1 MPRGTRN
8 TWWPNLLLAGVAV
21 GMTLLV
27 AEGILRWTWSTEKV
41 TLVHDPLLGFRGRS
55 RAQTIWHR
63 EMFGRP
69 RMVTLNEAGFHD
81 HPRASQ
87 SPPGTK
93 RLVFLGDSFLEA
105 YQVEIDSSFAQ
116 RLARLL
122 PNMEAVNLGVHG
134 YGLGVY
140 ALQVRQELAV
150 WHADGVVLCLF
161 LGNDLHDNFAPIA
174 SPAVPRFAISQGT
187 LAESHVP
194 ARGLRIWLRDEVLAR
209 SSLGRWIWLRVI
221 KSSGSAMAIARAA
234 GMVSTPDLARHA
246 AGQHRHMLE
255 VGETL
260 LKDLIDDLQEQSL
273 PLHVLVIP
281 DPFLVHDL
289 AQQHRG
295 IGTVAIDDERYQ
307 TEAMVEHVLK
317 RKGVTST
324 WLRDR
329 FVQANLDGSGVYRHG
344 FGHFTDAAHPLVA
357 KWLAEPVSRLLGPS
371 PVTTPP
377 EIDMRLQGR

>member
-1 MPRGTRN
+1 
-8 TWWPNLLLAGVAV
+8 
-21 GMTLLV
+21 
-27 AEGILRWTWSTEKV
+27 
-41 TLVHDPLLGFRGRS
+41 
-55 RAQTIWHR
+55 
-63 EMFGRP
+63 
-69 RMVTLNEAGFHD
+69 
-81 HPRASQ
+81 
-87 SPPGTK
+87 
-93 RLVFLGDSFLEA
+93 
-105 YQVEIDSSFAQ
+105 
-116 RLARLL
+116 
-122 PNMEAVNLGVHG
+122 
-134 YGLGVY
+134 
-140 ALQVRQELAV
+140 
-150 WHADGVVLCLF
+150 
-161 LGNDLHDNFAPIA
+161 
-174 SPAVPRFAISQGT
+174 
-187 LAESHVP
+187 
-194 ARGLRIWLRDEVLAR
+194 
-209 SSLGRWIWLRVI
+209 
-221 KSSGSAMAIARAA
+221 MAIARAA